1 MKRIPLIPAAVPIL
15 VKQPPAGPNWL
26 HEIKWDGW
34 RCQVIKDADGI
45 RVHTRRGNDWTDQLP
60 GIVEAARALKA
71 RSFAI
76 DGELIGEHDGYD
88 FNTLPAAIRRGQVNV
103 IAFDLLILNG
113 KDLRRYPLEHRK
125 DALKALLS
133 GSEVIQLAETFND
146 PIALLRAAEEHGM
159 EGIVSKR
166 KDLPYRSGRCHHWQK
181 VKTATW
187 RAAHADR
194 GERFKRRR

>member
-1 MKRIPLIPAAVPIL
+1 M
-15 VKQPPAGPNWL
+15 
-26 HEIKWDGW
+26 
-34 RCQVIKDADGI
+34 
-45 RVHTRRGNDWTDQLP
+45 
-60 GIVEAARALKA
+60 
-71 RSFAI
+71 
-76 DGELIGEHDGYD
+76 
-88 FNTLPAAIRRGQVNV
+88 NV

-125 DALKALLS
+125 DSLEGLLG

-166 KDLPYRSGRCHHWQK
+166 KDLPYRWGQCPHWQK

-187 RAAHADR
+187 RAANADR